1 MNRDNEPTN
10 PMTAENVEQFD
21 VWIFDSSELVV
32 SIIPIDAP
40 GKQKQIATRCPNKR
54 DKDPAYVQAGDLRG
68 PTKGR
73 WIIAPEDCSNDN
85 AAIGIW
91 H

>member
-32 SIIPIDAP
+32 SVIAIDAP
-40 GKQKQIATRCPNKR
+40 CNAKAESYALNE
-54 DKDPAYVQAGDLRG
+54 QA
-68 PTKGR
+68 
-73 WIIAPEDCSNDN
+73 
-85 AAIGIW
+85 
-91 H
+91 

>member
-10 PMTAENVEQFD
+10 PMTAKNVEQFD

-32 SIIPIDAP
+32 SVIPSDAP
-40 GKQKQIATRCPNKR
+40 RNC
-54 DKDPAYVQAGDLRG
+54 
-68 PTKGR
+68 
-73 WIIAPEDCSNDN
+73 
-85 AAIGIW
+85 

>member
-32 SIIPIDAP
+32 SVIPIDAP
-40 GKQKQIATRCPNKR
+40 WNAKAESYALTEQARQGSGVRPERGSLRAHERPLDNRTR
-54 DKDPAYVQAGDLRG
+54 GSF
-68 PTKGR
+68 
-73 WIIAPEDCSNDN
+73 E
-85 AAIGIW
+85 
-91 H
+91 

>member
-32 SIIPIDAP
+32 SVIPIDTPLNA
-40 GKQKQIATRCPNKR
+40 KEES
-54 DKDPAYVQAGDLRG
+54 YVLTEQA
-68 PTKGR
+68 
-73 WIIAPEDCSNDN
+73 
-85 AAIGIW
+85 
-91 H
+91 

>member
-32 SIIPIDAP
+32 SVIPIDAP
-40 GKQKQIATRCPNKR
+40 WNAKAERYALTEQARQGSRVRPGRGSPRAHERPLDNRTR
-54 DKDPAYVQAGDLRG
+54 GLF
-68 PTKGR
+68 
-73 WIIAPEDCSNDN
+73 E
-85 AAIGIW
+85 
-91 H
+91 